1 VRPLG
6 ASGAA
11 LVLVLVA
18 ASVMA
23 LLALTSSFVVA
34 LDGLAARSAQ
44 QAARAEGQ
52 AEGALQLAARQ
63 VMVEAAA
70 GALSDGPLGPWPGAG
85 IDAVA
90 VVEVHGSYVSVRARA
105 EVGHAALARSLVLA
119 LPVRSRRA
127 PVVWARP

>member
-1 VRPLG
+1 MTRWG
-6 ASGAA
+6 ASGSA

-23 LLALTSSFVVA
+23 LLVLSSGFIVA

-44 QAARAEGQ
+44 QAAVADGR

-63 VMVEAAA
+63 VVAESAA
-70 GALSDGPLGPWPGAG
+70 GTLSDGPLGPWPGAG

-90 VVEVHGSYVSVRARA
+90 VVEVHADYVTVRARA
-105 EVGHAALARSLVLA
+105 EFGRASLERSVVLA
-119 LPVRSRRA
+119 LPVRGPEA
-127 PVVWARP
+127 PVVRSRP